1 MSRVMQRLGWLPGA
15 LVPKHPQ
22 EWSTFVRP
30 ASNKAGTWMQ
40 GPLALETELVHAAIT
55 PDDKTG
61 AILTPLVLSTT
72 FIQDSVEQYL
82 QKGFSYSRTNN
93 PTVTALEQK
102 LAILERGLGAAAFGT
117 GMAATTS
124 AISAT
129 MKAGDHC
136 VITDCSYGGTNR
148 SCREF
153 FTPLGMEFTFV
164 DFRNPDNVRKA
175 MKSNTKLIFSE
186 SPANPLLSLCDIGS
200 ISNIAKEHG
209 AYHVVDA
216 TFATPV
222 ICRPLDH
229 GADMVIQS
237 LTKYYEGHNIMTG
250 GAVISAS
257 KELAEK
263 VKWVQNV
270 HGNIINPFAAFII
283 LQTTKT
289 MALRV
294 KQQSATALAI
304 AHFLESHPKVT
315 KVMYPG
321 LASFPQKELAD
332 KYHRNGLH
340 GGMLWFD
347 IAGGSAAGTKLMN
360 SIQRPWSLCE
370 NLGAT
375 ESIIT
380 ACAVMTH
387 ANMLKEDRLKVGI
400 TDGFIRVSC
409 GIEETQDL
417 IKALKS
423 ALDQI

>member
-1 MSRVMQRLGWLPGA
+1 MG
-15 LVPKHPQ
+15 
-22 EWSTFVRP
+22 
-30 ASNKAGTWMQ
+30 
-40 GPLALETELVHAAIT
+40 LETDLVHAAVS
-55 PDDKTG
+55 PEPKSG
-61 AILTPLVLSTT
+61 AILTPLFLSTT
-72 FIQDSVEQYL
+72 FVQDSVEEYL
-82 QKGFSYSRTNN
+82 NKGYSYSRTNN
-93 PTVTALEQK
+93 PTVTALESK
-102 LAILERGLGAAAFGT
+102 LAQLENGAGASAFGT

-153 FTPLGMEFTFV
+153 FTPMGMEFTFT
-164 DFRNPDNVRKA
+164 DFRDTENVRKA
-175 MKSNTKLIFSE
+175 MKPNTKLVFSE
-186 SPANPLLSLCDIGS
+186 TPANPVLSLCDIEE
-200 ISNIAKEHG
+200 ISKIAKAGG
-209 AYHVVDA
+209 AVHVVDA

-222 ICRPLDH
+222 MCRPLDH
-229 GADMVIQS
+229 NADMVIQS
-237 LTKYYEGHNIMTG
+237 LTKYYEGHNMMTG
-250 GAVISAS
+250 GAVIS
-257 KELAEK
+257 KTPELAEK

-270 HGNIINPFAAFII
+270 HGNIMNPFAAYII

-289 MALRV
+289 MALRM
-294 KQQSATALAI
+294 KQQSKNALAI
-304 AHFLESHPKVT
+304 ATFLESHPKVT
-315 KVMYPG
+315 KVVYPG
-321 LASFPQKELAD
+321 LASHPQKALAD
-332 KYHRNGLH
+332 KYHRDNIH

-347 IAGGSAAGTKLMN
+347 IVGGSEAGTRLMN
-360 SIQRPWSLCE
+360 VAQRPWSLCE

-409 GIEETQDL
+409 GIEDTADL
-417 IKALKS
+417 IRGLKE